1 MYVLIRQVYVTIRC
15 AEGTSLRTAEE
26 CCLAA
31 ASSRVK
37 DGFLIPAA
45 LIPAVVMA
53 IVAIVALSPGQVLE
67 ETWEGPQEVIC
78 AGLDSLTM
86 SINAAT
92 LQSIGELTRS
102 TSSKD
107 GECIVTMTLYDT
119 SDYDKPADSSMT
131 CTVTMVPI
139 RNDYAFDVDTIDSGD
154 CSTVGIQI
162 QIDYGDLPGDWA
174 PYPAAGVT
182 GAAPVTGDPADK
194 KRIRNE
200 VGCHPYSW

>member
-1 MYVLIRQVYVTIRC
+1 MLG
-15 AEGTSLRTAEE
+15 ALLASL
-26 CCLAA
+26 
-31 ASSRVK
+31 
-37 DGFLIPAA
+37 
-45 LIPAVVMA
+45 VMA
-53 IVAIVALSPGQVLE
+53 MVAMLGLTPGQVPE
-67 ETWEGPQEVIC
+67 ETWEGPQVVIC

-86 SINAAT
+86 SINAVA

-139 RNDYAFDVDTIDSGD
+139 RNDYAFDVDTVDSGD

-162 QIDYGDLPGDWA
+162 QIEYGDLPGEWA
-174 PYPAAGVT
+174 PYPAAEVT
-182 GAAPVTGDPADK
+182 GAAPVTGNPDGPAMC
-194 KRIRNE
+194 
-200 VGCHPYSW
+200 GLSGLGFGW